1 MNIGTICAVMA
12 LQDRCSHEQR
22 QNVGEVL
29 EEALDDLVRNPD
41 RQGDPN
47 FLAGSAVAR
56 ARTKLNRRA
65 EIAPTVPLEKVS
77 EPAIDDSAKHEAVLA
92 RDAVERGGL
101 TARDR
106 HYLHLVAAG
115 ADSREIAE
123 LEGVAVSLARLRV
136 CRARHRAR
144 RVWQEAA

>member
-1 MNIGTICAVMA
+1 MDIGTIGAVKA
-12 LQDRCSHEQR
+12 LQDRCSREQR
-22 QNVGEVL
+22 QNLGEVL

-41 RQGDPN
+41 RPGDPD

-56 ARTKLNRRA
+56 ARTKLKRRA

-77 EPAIDDSAKHEAVLA
+77 EPATGDSAKHEAMLA
-92 RDAVERGGL
+92 RDAIERSDL

-106 HYLHLVAAG
+106 HYLRLVAAG

-123 LEGVAVSLARLRV
+123 LEGVAVSLARVRLS
-136 CRARHRAR
+136 RARNRAR
-144 RVWQEAA
+144 RVWKEAA